1 MSDWPA
7 TCQKRQLTDRGRVIL
22 GIGGTITK
30 VAAPALL
37 QEIAHPRLRSVLACL
52 YYGTYYV
59 GSTTS
64 AWLCV
69 AGLYIDGDWDWRFP
83 CMFQIFGPLV
93 VLSITCTAPESP
105 RWLFKAGKG
114 DQAREVIAKY
124 HANGDVND
132 PLVQWECQEIV
143 ASLAEADT
151 QHQSSYMD
159 FFRTKG
165 NRKRLMTLVAMGA
178 GANAVGNGL
187 VG

>member
-1 MSDWPA
+1 
-7 TCQKRQLTDRGRVIL
+7 VIL

-37 QEIAHPRLRSVLACL
+37 QEIAHPRLRSVLASL

-69 AGLYIDGDWDWRFP
+69 
-83 CMFQIFGPLV
+83 FQIFGPLV

-114 DQAREVIAKY
+114 DKAREVIAKY
-124 HANGDVND
+124 HANGDEND
-132 PLVQWECQEIV
+132 PLVQWECQEII

-151 QHQSSYMD
+151 QYQSSYMD

-165 NRKRLMTLVAMGA
+165 NRKRLTTLVAMGA